1 MLVVTFFLSIFFW
14 VFSINIATSMNVN
27 FPTSMIVNV
36 TLVIKKDFFPR
47 INKNQ

>member
-1 MLVVTFFLSIFFW
+1 
-14 VFSINIATSMNVN
+14 MNLN

>member
-1 MLVVTFFLSIFFW
+1 
-14 VFSINIATSMNVN
+14 MNVN
-27 FPTSMIVNV
+27 FPRPTSMIVNV